1 MNIEH
6 TDIIED
12 NEIGL
17 LTDSIYKSYGYDFS
31 DYSKA
36 SFKRRIR
43 KVMLKSKIASFH
55 ELQDKL
61 KRDPLFFN
69 AFLEEITVNVTEMFR
84 DSEFYKALRNQVIP
98 QLSTYPF
105 IRIWHAGCSTGEEVY
120 SMAILLKEA
129 GLLERSLLYA
139 TDINQNVLERAAS
152 LKFPIEFIKTYHDN
166 YINSGGLFDFSDYYS
181 EKDGKALF
189 HEEFRSRMV
198 FSPHNLVLDR
208 SFNEFN
214 LILCR
219 NVLIYFNRDLQN
231 RVINLFS
238 ESLSSLGFLALGNKE
253 SIDFTSSINDF
264 EVVDKQQRIWKKRNN
279 ENF

>member
-1 MNIEH
+1 MNEDH
-6 TDIIED
+6 TDIVKD
-12 NEIGL
+12 DEIRS
-17 LTDSIYKSYGYDFS
+17 LTGSIYDRYGYDFS

-36 SFKRRIR
+36 SFKRRIH
-43 KVMLKSKIASFH
+43 KVMFKCRIASFAV
-55 ELQDKL
+55 LLDKL
-61 KRDPLFFN
+61 LEDELFFN
-69 AFLEEITVNVTEMFR
+69 AFLEEITVNVTDMFR
-84 DSEFYKALRNQVIP
+84 DSEFYKVLRTEVIP

-129 GLLERSLLYA
+129 GLLERSLIYA
-139 TDINQNVLERAAS
+139 TDINQNVLEKAAS
-152 LKFPIEFIKTYHDN
+152 LKFPLEVMKGYREN
-166 YINSGGLFDFSDYYS
+166 YINSGGLFDFSDYYTV
-181 EKDGKALF
+181 ENATAMF
-189 HEEFRSRMV
+189 HEEFRNRMV
-198 FSPHNLVLDR
+198 FSAHNLVLDR

-253 SIDFTSSINDF
+253 SIDFTSAINDF
-264 EVVDKQQRIWKKRNN
+264 EMVDKQQKIWRKKK
-279 ENF
+279 